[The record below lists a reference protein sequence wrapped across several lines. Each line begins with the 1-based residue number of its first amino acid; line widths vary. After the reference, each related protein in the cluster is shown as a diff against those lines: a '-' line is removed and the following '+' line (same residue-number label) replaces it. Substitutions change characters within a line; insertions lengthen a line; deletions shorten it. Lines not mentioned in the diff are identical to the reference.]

1 MCAIISVSNLRR
13 VFQTKKRTRLL
24 RSKKHTITALE
35 DINFKIHKGEIF
47 GLLGPNGAGKTTTT
61 KILCTLLYPT
71 SGSVT
76 VAGYDVVKEAHKVR
90 PLVNMAA
97 GGERMLYYRLTGRE
111 NLKYFADLYDLPKF
125 GLKDKIDELLG
136 NVGLQERA
144 DSPVEQY
151 SKGMRQRLQIA
162 RALLNDP
169 IILFLDEPTLG
180 LDVHVARELRELV
193 QQKVLRE
200 EMTVL
205 LTTHYLHEADEL
217 CNRIGIIDKGRLLTI
232 ETPGN
237 LKSKFQINP
246 KIQVVVGGVKKSQL
260 QEIETFPGVQSI
272 EIDVNPNYKAIKK
285 PVWDLLYETLTED
298 QISSSLRFLLEKPNV
313 QIFEAKRHTPSLE
326 DVFIQ
331 IIDQSG

>member
-1 MCAIISVSNLRR
+1 MSILVSASHLKR
-13 VFQTKKRTRLL
+13 VFHTKKRTKLL

-35 DINFKIHKGEIF
+35 DINFEIHKGEMF

-71 SGSVT
+71 SGSAM
-76 VAGYDVVKEAHKVR
+76 VAGYDVVQDAHKVR

-97 GGERMLYYRLTGRE
+97 GGERMLYFRLTGRE
-111 NLKYFADLYDLPKF
+111 NLRFFADLYDLPKP

-136 NVGLQERA
+136 SIGLLDRA

-151 SKGMRQRLQIA
+151 SKGMKQRLQIA

-169 IILFLDEPTLG
+169 IVLFLDEPTLG
-180 LDVHVARELRELV
+180 LDVRVARELRELV
-193 QQKVLRE
+193 KQKVIRE
-200 EMTVL
+200 GMTVL

-217 CNRIGIIDKGRLLTI
+217 CNRIGIINQGHLLTI
-232 ETPGN
+232 ETPEN
-237 LKSKFQINP
+237 LKNKFQTNP
-246 KIQVVVGGVKKSQL
+246 KVNVTIEGVNKDQL
-260 QEIETFPGVQSI
+260 QEIGEYPGVQSI
-272 EIDVNPNYKAIKK
+272 KVDVNPNYTASGKL
-285 PVWDLLYETLTED
+285 VCDVLFETTTEK
-298 QISSSLRFLLEKPNV
+298 QISAALRSLLEKPDV
-313 QIFEAKRHTPSLE
+313 QIYEAKRHTPSLE